1 MTRLYIASRIVVAM
15 QASEQLPIESIISML
30 TNREILSEDQLNPFL
45 TMVILEQNN
54 ALSYLIQDSITRPDG
69 NIEVLQSFCANLMRA
84 IRSKEHAEVLHSLL
98 SLTLLTSGSLRSK
111 SKIDEILN
119 Q

>member
-1 MTRLYIASRIVVAM
+1 
-15 QASEQLPIESIISML
+15 ML
-30 TNREILSEDQLNPFL
+30 TDKDTLSEDQLNPFL

-54 ALSYLIQDSITRPDG
+54 ALSYLIQDFITRPEG

-84 IRSKEHAEVLHSLL
+84 IRSKEHTEVLRSLL
-98 SLTLLTSGSLRSK
+98 SLTLLTSGSLRCK

-119 Q
+119 